1 MLWKYYSH
9 VVTGEVAYISDVWS
23 AVMLVICCAVLDVT
37 ATGEATEGEDTAK
50 EEKDDEDEG
59 EGKDEVGEEEAKPGR
74 GRTGWERNQKRAQTL
89 NIIVLDSD
97 WTIYVHCKSYIEL

>member
-1 MLWKYYSH
+1 MECSCVGYLLCRVVLH
-9 VVTGEVAYISDVWS
+9 VS
-23 AVMLVICCAVLDVT
+23 VLDVT

-74 GRTGWERNQKRAQTL
+74 GWTGWERNQNRL
-89 NIIVLDSD
+89 
-97 WTIYVHCKSYIEL
+97 KS